1 MSDTVLASLF
11 SIAGVALGSFITI
24 FGLWWQDKLR
34 FKREEKKYFKRKKE
48 EIYSTMI
55 RWMINY
61 AGYKRNLS
69 KISAEESTRRICILI
84 NELNELQSQ
93 RCIFCSP
100 NFDKTFRELGERCEK
115 EAISPEEIQPLTK
128 ICQDELGI

>member
-69 KISAEESTRRICILI
+69 KISPEESEST
-84 NELNELQSQ
+84 EEEVQA
-93 RCIFCSP
+93 
-100 NFDKTFRELGERCEK
+100 KKEK
-115 EAISPEEIQPLTK
+115 ELDNERRGK
-128 ICQDELGI
+128 

>member
-55 RWMINY
+55 RWI
-61 AGYKRNLS
+61 
-69 KISAEESTRRICILI
+69 
-84 NELNELQSQ
+84 
-93 RCIFCSP
+93 CSP
-100 NFDKTFRELGERCEK
+100 AFDKKFTELGEKCKK
-115 EAISPEEIQPLTK
+115 EDISPEEIQPLTK